1 MLSVQEHILDLSRW
15 HPFLPCFEWK
25 QRAFALMMAMSTK
38 SLRRD
43 DLTSVVVFGRLDIV
57 STSLVGGIK
66 AVIKQRSVT
75 PKVLPPSNTP
85 CGARETVPRAP
96 CFVRCAAKKISEP
109 SLSQTPL
116 PLGVACNCPC
126 FRKSQTLRFALP
138 VHLRAGL
145 PISAP
150 FVWSVMYALD
160 WSSGIGTRERK
171 MLM

>member
-1 MLSVQEHILDLSRW
+1 M
-15 HPFLPCFEWK
+15 
-25 QRAFALMMAMSTK
+25 
-38 SLRRD
+38 
-43 DLTSVVVFGRLDIV
+43 VVFGRLDIV

-75 PKVLPPSNTP
+75 PKIVPPSNDVRLVVRAMP
-85 CGARETVPRAP
+85 SREHL
-96 CFVRCAAKKISEP
+96 CFVGCAAKKISEP

-116 PLGVACNCPC
+116 PLGVACNCSC
-126 FRKSQTLRFALP
+126 LRKSQTPKSALP